1 MVLIRNGN
9 GDYIDEPTIED
20 VLDDNFDYSIYRKN
34 SIKNTSDDKG
44 FTDEDIDIEQLY
56 EALFC
61 ESSKEEIVEVKEE
74 VKILNE
80 YYERI
85 RDVQWDYERDNSVNP
100 TYTMKVIAK
109 TYADKLSEYEMLQE
123 TREKLV
129 NVLRNV
135 VLKKDEIEKERFEE
149 ERRIQVLRD
158 ESLNRINMF
167 LNREIPLGGL
177 CLYDIDVLKKSD
189 IYRLNR
195 RKFDKY
201 IRYIF
206 SHLDPNT
213 DYDDKMHTPII
224 ELPKQKKGRRKH

>member
-1 MVLIRNGN
+1 MVFIRNGN

-34 SIKNTSDDKG
+34 SIKNTRDDKG
-44 FTDEDIDIEQLY
+44 YTDEDIDIEQLY

-129 NVLRNV
+129 NVLRKV

-149 ERRIQVLRD
+149 ERRKQVLRD

-167 LNREIPLGGL
+167 LNREISLGGL

>member
-1 MVLIRNGN
+1 MVFIRNGN

-34 SIKNTSDDKG
+34 SIKNTRDDKG
-44 FTDEDIDIEQLY
+44 YTDEDIDIEQLY

-129 NVLRNV
+129 NVLRKV

-167 LNREIPLGGL
+167 LNRKIPLGGL